1 MKKIFDYCDH
11 DIIINL
17 IKKLVLL
24 AYGIEPDWIS
34 VPTIGGK
41 CLGLELITKIIET
54 FPDKL
59 NNESYMPIF
68 MKIKKLLKKIFS
80 LSIESQII
88 GIKSCRLVLVVI
100 NKRSTETQSGLSP
113 RDYSNFLFFL
123 ALLLKEKDSFLFMNF
138 FIILCIV
145 I

>member
-24 AYGIEPDWIS
+24 AYGIKPDWIS

-80 LSIESQII
+80 VSIESQII
-88 GIKSCRLVLVVI
+88 GINSCSLVLVII
-100 NKRSTETQSGLSP
+100 NKRSNL
-113 RDYSNFLFFL
+113 SNF
-123 ALLLKEKDSFLFMNF
+123 E
-138 FIILCIV
+138 C
-145 I
+145 